1 MLSIFLPGFISPV
14 TAQYETPLLSH
25 GPIAQLVLGSEQI
38 VQGVF
43 YLLFFSSVASWGI
56 IFYKFYQVYSAR
68 RLAGRFRAAFA
79 GSDDLTSLYAASL
92 KMNANPLIAVF
103 HAGYQELRRLA
114 RTPTPPTLHHS
125 PAAPNEG
132 RMEKVERAMR
142 RAVREQA
149 AWLEHAL
156 PFLAT
161 TASTAPFIGLFG
173 TVCGIVHAFHGLSL
187 AQSTSIQAVAPG
199 IAEALVATAVG
210 LFVAIP
216 AVVAFNHFS
225 LQVQRLHGEMET
237 LSTEF
242 LTLAEGIPLYATP
255 GDAVVRD
262 RHAA

>member
-1 MLSIFLPGFISPV
+1 MLSIFLLGFFSPV

-56 IFYKFYQVYSAR
+56 IFYKFYQVYLAR
-68 RLAGRFRAAFA
+68 RLAGRFRAAFE

-114 RTPTPPTLHHS
+114 RTPTPPTPHHS

-142 RAVREQA
+142 RAVREQT

-173 TVCGIVHAFHGLSL
+173 TVCGIVHAFHGLSRRSPPVSKRL
-187 AQSTSIQAVAPG
+187 PRGLPRPWSPLPSGSSSPFPQSSRSTISASRYRSYTGRWKPSPPSFSPLPRASPFTPRPG
-199 IAEALVATAVG
+199 TR
-210 LFVAIP
+210 
-216 AVVAFNHFS
+216 S
-225 LQVQRLHGEMET
+225 
-237 LSTEF
+237 
-242 LTLAEGIPLYATP
+242 
-255 GDAVVRD
+255 
-262 RHAA
+262 